1 MSDALPRGRRST
13 ITPGVTTRMSIVYDG
28 EGKAVGEVEL
38 AAAVF
43 GLTPHTPALYEAVR
57 WQLAG
62 RHRGTHATLTR
73 GMVARSTR
81 KLYRQKGTGRARHGA
96 RGAPV
101 FRGGGIAFG
110 PRPRSYRYALP
121 KKVRRLALRSA
132 LSARA
137 AEGRIVVL
145 DRLDLDR
152 PKTRT
157 LAAALRAVG
166 QGAAGPGRR
175 PGSVLLV
182 TPAPNEVVER
192 SAGNLPG
199 VHVVAAAALNV
210 HAILAADRIVFTREA
225 LARLVEGLA
234 S

>member
-1 MSDALPRGRRST
+1 MSKAT
-13 ITPGVTTRMSIVYDG
+13 VYDQN
-28 EGKAVGEVEL
+28 GKAAGEVEL
-38 AAAVF
+38 AEAIF
-43 GLTPHTPALYEAVR
+43 GVTPHTAVLHEAVL

-62 RHRGTHATLTR
+62 RHRGTHSTLTR

-101 FRGGGIAFG
+101 FVGGGIVFG
-110 PRPRSYRYALP
+110 PQPRSYRYSLP

-137 AEGRIVVL
+137 AEGRIAVL
-145 DRLDLDR
+145 DRLDLET
-152 PKTRT
+152 PKTKT
-157 LAAALRAVG
+157 LAAALRAPS
-166 QGAAGPGRR
+166 GADAPR
-175 PGSVLLV
+175 SVLLV
-182 TPAPNEVVER
+182 TAAPNEVVER
-192 SAGNLPG
+192 SAANLPG
-199 VHVVAAAALNV
+199 VRVVAASALNV

-225 LARLVEGLA
+225 LERLVEGLA